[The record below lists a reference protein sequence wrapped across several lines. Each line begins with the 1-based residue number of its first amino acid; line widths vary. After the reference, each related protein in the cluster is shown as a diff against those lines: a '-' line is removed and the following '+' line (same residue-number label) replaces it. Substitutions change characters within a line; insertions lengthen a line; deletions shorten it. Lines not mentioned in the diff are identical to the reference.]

1 MPIILAVQVCKDT
14 ILILRVQPR
23 NNKLQ
28 TDLRDVSLGV
38 VGEQQR
44 HYQQREQRVQRQ
56 KSGRWLYT
64 RWVCPL
70 HKSDPF
76 SLETYRMF

>member
-44 HYQQREQRVQRQ
+44 HYQQREQRVQQRKNEQ
-56 KSGRWLYT
+56 RLYK
-64 RWVCPL
+64 R
-70 HKSDPF
+70 
-76 SLETYRMF
+76 

>member
-1 MPIILAVQVCKDT
+1 MPIILAVKVCKDT

-28 TDLRDVSLGV
+28 TDRRDVSPGV

-44 HYQQREQRVQRQ
+44 HCQQREQQVQQR
-56 KSGRWLYT
+56 KSERRLYK
-64 RWVCPL
+64 R
-70 HKSDPF
+70 
-76 SLETYRMF
+76 